1 MKHQTPV
8 RRADRSRA
16 AGERTGFDERD
27 AGSPISTPAGSSAPS
42 SIGDAPNYRL
52 GASYAFVT
60 AVLLAL
66 QEPFSA
72 LAARRLHSLDFLA
85 FTQVALLIS
94 IPLLLLRPLARRDF
108 VNILTSARNWPRLV
122 ALLAV
127 GCAGLLLYDVAL
139 SSAHPIITA
148 AILNL
153 SPFWAALVARVVS
166 GRSIPRPPSLF
177 LSCLALAF
185 AGAMIVALSQ
195 IETDASTLKRD
206 LLYSLFHSR
215 WALAVPM
222 PIFFALSGTL
232 VYEWFRDYDE
242 SAAISANFIVSAI
255 VLIPAILFMAHG
267 SVAPRL
273 TDAETPAIF
282 LLLIGTLASSAAG
295 RLFYQAALTA
305 THNDNG
311 FVTMFFLAIPGLS
324 AVVTWPL
331 SLWITELRMQASLL
345 FWEGMIFV
353 SAPLLVFSFVTMRE
367 RRDDTGKANKVEHD
381 APLL

>member
-1 MKHQTPV
+1 
-8 RRADRSRA
+8 
-16 AGERTGFDERD
+16 
-27 AGSPISTPAGSSAPS
+27 
-42 SIGDAPNYRL
+42 
-52 GASYAFVT
+52 
-60 AVLLAL
+60 L

-72 LAARRLHSLDFLA
+72 LAARHLRSGDFLA
-85 FTQVALLIS
+85 FTQIALLIS
-94 IPLLLLRPLARRDF
+94 TPLLLLRPTARRDF
-108 VNILTSARNWPRLV
+108 AMILTTARNWSRLI

-127 GCAGLLLYDVAL
+127 GCAGLLLYDMAL

-153 SPFWAALVARVVS
+153 SPFWAALVARLVS
-166 GRSIPRPPSLF
+166 HKSLPRPPLLF
-177 LSCLALAF
+177 LGCLAIAF
-185 AGAMIVALSQ
+185 AGAMVVALSQ

-242 SAAISANFIVSAI
+242 SAAIAANFVVSAA
-255 VLIPAILFMAHG
+255 VLIPAMLFLAHG
-267 SVAPRL
+267 SIVPRL
-273 TDAETPAIF
+273 GQVDAPAIL

-311 FVTMFFLAIPGLS
+311 FVTLFFLAIPGIS
-324 AVVTWPL
+324 AIVTWPL
-331 SLWITELRMQASLL
+331 SLWIVELRMQSSAL
-345 FWEGMIFV
+345 FWVGVLFV
-353 SAPLLVFSFVTMRE
+353 TAPLLIFGAVTTR
-367 RRDDTGKANKVEHD
+367 KPSI
-381 APLL
+381 APIDQT